1 MNDEITLIAHISK
14 NKYTLSFHYDNLAS
28 MFYVGIVKDKVKRKD
43 DYAQIIL
50 SKEDVGKISDWL
62 RRASTPGKIEFTGFF
77 CTSLCEIIA
86 FMKFDNEIYIQL
98 YQQASYPRQRIG
110 KNRDDFYL
118 TEEESGVLGRELS
131 VFIKTELK

>member
-1 MNDEITLIAHISK
+1 MNDEITLVANISK
-14 NKYTLSFHYDNLAS
+14 NKYTLSFHYDTLS
-28 MFYVGIVKDKVKRKD
+28 SLFYVGIVRDKVKRKD
-43 DYAQIIL
+43 DYAQIVL
-50 SKEDVGKISDWL
+50 SKEDVGKAADWL
-62 RRASTPGKIEFTGFF
+62 RRASESKEIEFTGFF

-86 FMKFDNEIYIQL
+86 FMKIGSEIYIQL

-131 VFIKTELK
+131 VFLKTELK